1 MTAQAY
7 ALNVAMR
14 EYIPDQARTLMGTY
28 QQVTAIGS
36 RLMRNPRK
44 FPGGHSPQGAI
55 RGGTISYRPLAGGA
69 HTKGAT
75 FTNTSQDT
83 EQPLFFDIKF
93 MRVPIVFNKLDMW
106 VFNAGPDMIYNM
118 LDQKMK
124 KGIETMGLMTEI
136 ASFLPGQGVSW
147 ARNVGGLPDICND
160 GTTSSALGTTC
171 TTFGGLSRTDGSAWN
186 RAVRGRVTDINGPLS
201 KRRLFQAF
209 RDSTKLPGA
218 RVMGLTT
225 NNVITFIEDRF
236 QSQQQFVN
244 QNDPDCGFP
253 GIKIHNSTLVATD
266 YCPGQ
271 YISASSATTGDPVA
285 YEYTIETTKAGPEVT
300 TPLSAY
306 PTVTGEAMYI
316 LDFNDEYLHAY
327 RSTHPVMAMGFDDF
341 IPNPDDDELVGAFR
355 LAWCLGAVDNRRQAE
370 FTRIL
375 T

>member
-14 EYIPDQARTLMGTY
+14 EYIPAEAKQLMGTY
-28 QQVTAIGS
+28 QQVTALGS

-44 FPGGHSPQGAI
+44 FPGGASSQGNI
-55 RGGTISYRPLAGGA
+55 RGGTVSYRGLPGGA
-69 HTKGAT
+69 HGKGDT
-75 FTNTSQDT
+75 FTNTSRDS

-118 LDQKMK
+118 LDEKMK

-136 ASFLPGQGVSW
+136 AGFLPGQGVSW
-147 ARNVGGLPDICND
+147 ARNVGGLTDICND
-160 GTTSSALGTTC
+160 GTTAGSFGTTC
-171 TTFGGLSRTDGSAWN
+171 TTFGGLSRTSGEPWN
-186 RAVRGRVTDINGPLS
+186 RAVQGRVQTVNAAIS
-201 KRRLFQAF
+201 KNRLFKSF
-209 RDSTKLPGA
+209 RDSSKLPGA
-218 RVMGLTT
+218 NVMGLTT
-225 NNVITFIEDRF
+225 NNVITFVESRF

-253 GIKIHNSTLVATD
+253 GVKIHNSTLVATD

-271 YISASSATTGDPVA
+271 YISGSSATTGDPVA
-285 YEYTIETTKAGPEVT
+285 YDYTVETTKAGAVVT
-300 TPLSAY
+300 TPLTAY
-306 PTVTGEAMYI
+306 PTVTGESMFV
-316 LDFNDEYLHAY
+316 LDFNDKYLHAY

-355 LAWCLGAVDNRRQAE
+355 LAWCLGAVDNRRQLE
-370 FTRIL
+370 LTQIL
-375 T
+375 A